1 MNSEHTRAVEHNSY
15 AGTVVLYAFVA
26 GIAIVAP
33 LVLLA
38 LKVPLIDWWGQVDTT
53 FQWFGFTAT
62 CAILLIA
69 SVELR
74 RRKDKGAK
82 AWLPIVLWA
91 LVSLHFLTI
100 MTHYPDKSGDY
111 HIYERSARRVVEG
124 KSAYDTGASL
134 SGAYIYPPLQAQA
147 MAGLYTAIDRF
158 ATLVGID
165 TDALNPWNAIFYL
178 YQCLQLFLVS
188 SAYWLC
194 YLFARMTGV
203 GPIASAVIVAIVLIF
218 SNPLFTLLAWNQVD
232 LWSLDTVL
240 IACLLVQSRPF
251 VGGLAIALG
260 GLIKFYPLIL
270 LVPWTLVRQ
279 WRIAFGAVIGIVGI
293 VLLQTSGGQ
302 NWCLWREFWRNF
314 TALPTYCLCFA
325 NVSIH
330 NLVYYVLEPLRL
342 LAKLTPDSYESIVAT
357 VTGMITVALIIWF
370 GLRFVQREK
379 IYRTLCEDGQIGADG
394 LSASTIRLIGHA
406 MDALTL
412 LLLVSPSVW
421 AHHYV
426 IATPIVLWTIA
437 VRGPTRPWHVGI
449 AAFLTLALLPFPIF
463 LVSYH
468 RVVGLLM
475 MTVLT
480 APDKVAL
487 HLERGETDSEEGTI
501 AQLLRI

>member
-1 MNSEHTRAVEHNSY
+1 MSSEHTRAVKHSSC
-15 AGTVVLYAFVA
+15 AGKAVLYAFVA
-26 GIAIVAP
+26 GLAVVAP
-33 LVLLA
+33 LALLA
-38 LKVPLIDWWGQVDTT
+38 LEVPLIDWWGQIKTT

-69 SVELR
+69 SVELN
-74 RRKDKGAK
+74 RRKAEGAK

-111 HIYERSARRVVEG
+111 HIYERSARCVLEG
-124 KSAYDTGASL
+124 KSPYD
-134 SGAYIYPPLQAQA
+134 SGAYLYSPLQAQV
-147 MAGLYTAIDRF
+147 MAGLYTAIGRS
-158 ATLVGID
+158 AGLVGID
-165 TDALNPWNAIFYL
+165 TDALDPWNAIFYL
-178 YQCLQLFLVS
+178 YQCLQLFLLI

-194 YLFARMTGV
+194 YLFARMIGV
-203 GPIASAVIVAIVLIF
+203 GRIASSVLVAIVLIF

-232 LWSLDTVL
+232 LWLLDLVL
-240 IACLLVQSRPF
+240 VACLLVQRRPF

-279 WRIAFGAVIGIVGI
+279 WRILIGAVVGIVGI
-293 VLLQTSGGQ
+293 MLWQTSGGQ
-302 NWCLWREFWRNF
+302 NWDLWREFWRNF
-314 TALPTYCLCFA
+314 TSSPTYRLSFA

-330 NLVYYVLEPLRL
+330 NLVYYILEPVRL
-342 LAKLTPDSYESIVAT
+342 LSKATPDSYQTIIGT
-357 VTGMITVALIIWF
+357 VTGLITVALIIWF

-379 IYRTLCEDGQIGADG
+379 AHRRLCEHPEIGSAG
-394 LSASTIRLIGHA
+394 LSPSTLRLIGHA

-412 LLLVSPSVW
+412 LLLVSPCVW

-437 VRGPTRPWHVGI
+437 VRGPTRPWNVGI

-480 APDKVAL
+480 APDKAAL
-487 HLERGETDSEEGTI
+487 HLERDETGPGEGTI

>member
-1 MNSEHTRAVEHNSY
+1 MNSEDTKAVKYDSY
-15 AGTVVLYAFVA
+15 AGTVVLYGFVA

-38 LKVPLIDWWGQVDTT
+38 LDVPLIGLEGQRAVA
-53 FQWFGFTAT
+53 FHWFGFTAT
-62 CAILLIA
+62 CALLLIA
-69 SVELR
+69 AIELR
-74 RRKDKGAK
+74 KHKGRGAK
-82 AWLPIVLWA
+82 AWLPIVLWV
-91 LVSLHFLTI
+91 LVTLHFLTI
-100 MTHYPDKSGDY
+100 ITHHHGKSSDY
-111 HIYERSARRVVEG
+111 HAYESSACRLVEG
-124 KSAYDTGASL
+124 KSPYD
-134 SGAYIYPPLQAQA
+134 SGVYLYPPLQVQV
-147 MAGLYTAIDRF
+147 MAASYRIIGHNAAVL
-158 ATLVGID
+158 GID

-178 YQCLQLFLVS
+178 YECLQLLLVS

-194 YLFARMTGV
+194 YLFVRMIGV
-203 GPIASAVIVAIVLIF
+203 GRIASSVLAAIVLVL

-232 LWSLDTVL
+232 LWSLNTVL
-240 IACLLVQSRPF
+240 IACLLAESHPF
-251 VGGLAIALG
+251 IAGAAIALG
-260 GLIKFYPLIL
+260 GLIKLSPLIL
-270 LVPWTLVRQ
+270 LVPWILIRR
-279 WRIAFGAVIGIVGI
+279 WRVAVGAVAGLLVI
-293 VLLQTSGGQ
+293 VLLQTNGGH
-302 NWCLWREFWRNF
+302 NWDLWREFLRSCTSF
-314 TALPTYCLCFA
+314 SPYRLSFA

-330 NLVYYVLEPLRL
+330 NLVYYMLEPVRL
-342 LAKLTPDSYESIVAT
+342 LTEPTPDGYESIVVT
-357 VTGMITVALIIWF
+357 VSSLITMALIIWF

-379 IYRTLCEDGQIGADG
+379 AHRRLYGHPEIGSDG
-394 LSASTIRLIGHA
+394 LSPSTLRLLGHA

-437 VRGPTRPWHVGI
+437 MRGPTRPWHVGI

-487 HLERGETDSEEGTI
+487 HLERGETGPGEGTI

>member
-1 MNSEHTRAVEHNSY
+1 MSSEHIEAVKSNSY
-15 AGTVVLYAFVA
+15 AGKVVLYALVA

-38 LKVPLIDWWGQVDTT
+38 LNVPLIDWWGQIKTT

-69 SVELR
+69 GVELKA
-74 RRKDKGAK
+74 RKGKGAK

-100 MTHYPDKSGDY
+100 MTHYPNKSGDY

-124 KSAYDTGASL
+124 KSPYDIGVYL
-134 SGAYIYPPLQAQA
+134 YPPLQAQA
-147 MAGLYTAIDRF
+147 MAGLYTAIGRF
-158 ATLVGID
+158 AALVGID

-178 YQCLQLFLVS
+178 YQCLQLLLVS
-188 SAYWLC
+188 FAYWLC
-194 YLFARMTGV
+194 YLFARMIGV
-203 GPIASAVIVAIVLIF
+203 GRVASSVLAAIALIF

-232 LWSLDTVL
+232 LWLLDLVL
-240 IACLLVQSRPF
+240 VACLLVQSRPF

-279 WRIAFGAVIGIVGI
+279 WRIALGAVVGIVGI
-293 VLLQTSGGQ
+293 MLWQTSGGR
-302 NWCLWREFWRNF
+302 NWELWRQFWVDSTSRP
-314 TALPTYCLCFA
+314 AYRLCFA

-330 NLVYYVLEPLRL
+330 NLVYYVLEPVRL
-342 LAKLTPDSYESIVAT
+342 LIKGTPDSYQSIVGT
-357 VTGMITVALIIWF
+357 VTGLITVAFIIWF

-379 IYRTLCEDGQIGADG
+379 AHRRLFGHPEIG
-394 LSASTIRLIGHA
+394 SASLSPSTLRLLGHA

-412 LLLVSPSVW
+412 LLLVSPCVW

-437 VRGPTRPWHVGI
+437 MRGPTRPWHVGI

-480 APDKVAL
+480 PPDKVAL
-487 HLERGETDSEEGTI
+487 HLERGETGPDEGTI